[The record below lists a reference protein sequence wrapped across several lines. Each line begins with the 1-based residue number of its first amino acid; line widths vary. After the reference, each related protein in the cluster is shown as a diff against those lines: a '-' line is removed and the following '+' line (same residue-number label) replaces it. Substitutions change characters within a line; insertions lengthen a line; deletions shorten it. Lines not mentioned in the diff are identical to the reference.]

1 MKEYNPKEIEAKR
14 RRIWDQKKA
23 WRVDLKKA
31 TKPYYNLMM
40 FPYPSAEGLHIGNM
54 YAFTGSDIYGRFQR
68 LRGNDVFEPMGFDS
82 FGIHSENFAIKQ
94 GTHPKEQT
102 AKSIKHF
109 TEQLKSMG
117 ALFDWEHSVT
127 TSEPEY
133 YKWTQWLFLQLYKA
147 GLAYR
152 AKAPVDWC
160 PSCKTVLADEQVIQ
174 RKCERCGTEVIQRG
188 MEQWFFRITKY
199 ADRLLKN
206 LDTIDWS
213 ERTKT
218 VQRNWIGKTEGATI
232 IFALE
237 NSKQTIEVF
246 TTRPD
251 TLYGATF
258 VVLAPEHPFV
268 SSLPHSKEIHEYVEK
283 TKQKTEL
290 ERKAEGKEK
299 TAVFSGLYAINP
311 LNNEKLPI
319 WIADYALMGYGTG
332 ALFGDAHDERDVEFA
347 KKYNIP
353 LKTTVVTGDKEK
365 DKKILNLE
373 ECFTGY
379 GTLVD
384 SGPFTGLSSKEAI
397 IKVIE
402 WLVAKKRGSKRTT
415 YHLRDWLISRQRYW
429 GPPIPII
436 YCDKCGTVPV
446 SEKNLPVK
454 LPNVKDF
461 RPTGTDKSP
470 LATVASFVNT
480 KCPNCK
486 GKARRETD
494 VSDTFLDSAWYFLRY
509 PSANDKKQ
517 AFDKSLTKKWLPV
530 NMYIG
535 GQEHAVLHL
544 LYARF
549 ITMVLRDLK
558 FTEFQEPFAKFR
570 AHGLLIRDGKKI
582 SKSRGNVINP
592 DEYIE
597 KYGADTVRTYLMFLG
612 PLSEGGDWN
621 GKGIIG
627 IYRFLNRVWA
637 LAQKTKIAEQ
647 DSKLETLR
655 HRTIKKVTED
665 MENLRYNTAIAAL
678 MEYSNALS
686 QADSISKEQI
696 KTLLI
701 LLAPFMPFVTEELWQ
716 QLGNKESVHDQKWPT
731 YNPALVQEE
740 MMRLVLQ
747 VNGKVRDVVGA
758 PTGITEEEA
767 KKLAL
772 SNIQI
777 QKWLAGK
784 DPKRIIFVPK
794 RLINIVI

>member
-1 MKEYNPKEIEAKR
+1 M
-14 RRIWDQKKA
+14 
-23 WRVDLKKA
+23 
-31 TKPYYNLMM
+31 
-40 FPYPSAEGLHIGNM
+40 
-54 YAFTGSDIYGRFQR
+54 
-68 LRGNDVFEPMGFDS
+68 
-82 FGIHSENFAIKQ
+82 
-94 GTHPKEQT
+94 
-102 AKSIKHF
+102 
-109 TEQLKSMG
+109 
-117 ALFDWEHSVT
+117 
-127 TSEPEY
+127 
-133 YKWTQWLFLQLYKA
+133 
-147 GLAYR
+147 
-152 AKAPVDWC
+152 
-160 PSCKTVLADEQVIQ
+160 
-174 RKCERCGTEVIQRG
+174 
-188 MEQWFFRITKY
+188 
-199 ADRLLKN
+199 
-206 LDTIDWS
+206 
-213 ERTKT
+213 
-218 VQRNWIGKTEGATI
+218 
-232 IFALE
+232 
-237 NSKQTIEVF
+237 
-246 TTRPD
+246 
-251 TLYGATF
+251 
-258 VVLAPEHPFV
+258 
-268 SSLPHSKEIHEYVEK
+268 
-283 TKQKTEL
+283 
-290 ERKAEGKEK
+290 
-299 TAVFSGLYAINP
+299 
-311 LNNEKLPI
+311 
-319 WIADYALMGYGTG
+319 
-332 ALFGDAHDERDVEFA
+332 
-347 KKYNIP
+347 
-353 LKTTVVTGDKEK
+353 
-365 DKKILNLE
+365 
-373 ECFTGY
+373 
-379 GTLVD
+379 
-384 SGPFTGLSSKEAI
+384 
-397 IKVIE
+397 
-402 WLVAKKRGSKRTT
+402 
-415 YHLRDWLISRQRYW
+415 
-429 GPPIPII
+429 
-436 YCDKCGTVPV
+436 

-454 LPNVKDF
+454 LPNEKDF

>member
-1 MKEYNPKEIEAKR
+1 
-14 RRIWDQKKA
+14 
-23 WRVDLKKA
+23 
-31 TKPYYNLMM
+31 
-40 FPYPSAEGLHIGNM
+40 
-54 YAFTGSDIYGRFQR
+54 
-68 LRGNDVFEPMGFDS
+68 
-82 FGIHSENFAIKQ
+82 
-94 GTHPKEQT
+94 
-102 AKSIKHF
+102 
-109 TEQLKSMG
+109 
-117 ALFDWEHSVT
+117 
-127 TSEPEY
+127 
-133 YKWTQWLFLQLYKA
+133 
-147 GLAYR
+147 
-152 AKAPVDWC
+152 
-160 PSCKTVLADEQVIQ
+160 
-174 RKCERCGTEVIQRG
+174 